1 MSRSSTSKTR
11 VVQGCSDDTEFQ
23 ARVEAAD
30 GRAAKR
36 QKHLSQLQASVKDA
50 LGKGKAF
57 FHIGSNWGRR
67 EKQVFDKGI
76 KDYIGEAREVYCQL
90 IGLTT
95 TWIHSANPQK
105 LNQALHNVGLA
116 RDYADKDEKEVRQRL
131 LMFLRYG

>member
-1 MSRSSTSKTR
+1 
-11 VVQGCSDDTEFQ
+11 VQGSSEGNFTEFQ
-23 ARVEAAD
+23 VRVQAAD

-36 QKHLSQLQASVKDA
+36 QKHLSQLQDSVKEA
-50 LGKGKAF
+50 LSKGKAF
-57 FHIGSNWGRR
+57 FHVESNWSRR

-90 IGLTT
+90 IGLTVS
-95 TWIHSANPQK
+95 WIHSANPQK